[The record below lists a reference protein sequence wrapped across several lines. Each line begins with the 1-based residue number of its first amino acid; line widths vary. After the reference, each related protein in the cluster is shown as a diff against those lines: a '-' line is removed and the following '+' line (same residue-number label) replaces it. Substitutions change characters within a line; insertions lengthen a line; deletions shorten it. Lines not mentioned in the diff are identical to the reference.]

1 MAKKNNKD
9 KGRAKVSFRSMIIA
23 MVVAL
28 LGFLGFGGLELGN
41 GDGADVDTGNQSG
54 VVSEVNEDSTS
65 KDMGSIDNEEENTFA
80 IYVREDKLFVPD
92 DTSDDGY
99 KEVSIDEV
107 KALLAQLDTT
117 QKVVV
122 HDDGAINKTYE
133 EVIQVVDDSGVRK

>member
-1 MAKKNNKD
+1 MAKNNNKD

-107 KALLAQLDTT
+107 KALLEQLDTT

>member
-107 KALLAQLDTT
+107 KALLEQLDTT